1 MGSNLQLVFP
11 LANAAHVCSLKQSCA
26 SHCAGTI
33 ALSHVS
39 VGIVCSLSC
48 MYMAK
53 ATAFVSAVEAVMQV
67 YVGNRDSKLL
77 HVQNLQHY
85 GFVNQA
91 ALSLFSRRSVALI
104 YNSALQAHVL
114 QAYTSEMFQ
123 NGYITD
129 KHISMSQQT
138 TIRCRPTANIVV
150 ALYTRKLRFASAPG

>member
-1 MGSNLQLVFP
+1 MHAYRYGQGNRL
-11 LANAAHVCSLKQSCA
+11 C
-26 SHCAGTI
+26 
-33 ALSHVS
+33 LSS
-39 VGIVCSLSC
+39 
-48 MYMAK
+48 K
-53 ATAFVSAVEAVMQV
+53 TVMQV

-85 GFVNQA
+85 GFVHKA
-91 ALSLFSRRSVALI
+91 ALSLFSTRSVTLI

-138 TIRCRPTANIVV
+138 TIRCRQTANIVV

>member
-1 MGSNLQLVFP
+1 MHAYRYGQGNRL
-11 LANAAHVCSLKQSCA
+11 C
-26 SHCAGTI
+26 
-33 ALSHVS
+33 LSS
-39 VGIVCSLSC
+39 
-48 MYMAK
+48 K
-53 ATAFVSAVEAVMQV
+53 TVMQV

-104 YNSALQAHVL
+104 YNSAHVL